1 MAKHK
6 ISESKVQELLQQ
18 KADYSQKLARKHEQ
32 IQEIISSTIDYAEDP
47 TYASLMERKE
57 CYERKLSQID
67 SVLLNHEIVMG
78 DECCDRADIGKR
90 IVIKNHTHTHEFVL
104 VDEVEADPS
113 QSLVPIDSPIG
124 SRVFGRK
131 LNEVFVVDTPRGMI
145 DYKIVS
151 ISPAF

>member
-6 ISESKVQELLQQ
+6 ISESKVQELLRQ

-32 IQEIISSTIDYAEDP
+32 LQEIISSTINYAEDP

-67 SVLLNHEIVMG
+67 AILLNHELVFG
-78 DECCDRADIGKR
+78 DDCCDHAEIGKR

-113 QSLVPIDSPIG
+113 RSLVPVESPIG
-124 SRVFGRK
+124 RKVFGRK
-131 LNEVFVVDTPRGMI
+131 LNEVFVVETPRGMI

-151 ISPAF
+151 ITPAF